1 MAETDIFQIEEKYKD
16 MTDENLINEATTNQN
31 NMALECLMERYKDI
45 VNMKASKFFMVGS
58 EKDDIVQEGYIG
70 LYKAVKS
77 FDKEKQNSFK
87 TFATICIERQLIT
100 AVKNSNRQ
108 KHMPL
113 NSSVSLNAAA
123 FDEDE
128 NGETS
133 VIEVLDTK
141 RGDVFIFANRNI
153 SKVTKVSEELY
164 IDVPLSYEDQIIK
177 QEKILN
183 EACKQIQK
191 LDNVA
196 EAKYIGLNEFASSA
210 LVSSP
215 AVKSGTAPAAA
226 SCFSKDSTVMGSA
239 FSI

>member
-16 MTDENLINEATTNQN
+16 MTDENLINEAIKNQN
-31 NMALECLMERYKDI
+31 NVALDCLMGRYKDI
-45 VNMKASKFFMVGS
+45 VNMKANKFFMVGS

-123 FDEDE
+123 YEEDE
-128 NGETS
+128 NGETT

-141 RGDVFIFANRNI
+141 KGAEDPLEIIAKKEYMDLVERNI
-153 SKVTKVSEELY
+153 DNSLSSFEKDVLKLYKNGYSYVTIADKLKTKVKSVDTA
-164 IDVPLSYEDQIIK
+164 IQRIKKKAAKIK
-177 QEKILN
+177 QQLESN
-183 EACKQIQK
+183 
-191 LDNVA
+191 
-196 EAKYIGLNEFASSA
+196 
-210 LVSSP
+210 
-215 AVKSGTAPAAA
+215 
-226 SCFSKDSTVMGSA
+226 
-239 FSI
+239 